1 VAEGLAVKRALALAV
16 ALTGCASEPSPK
28 PAEKAEP
35 HLDRWGKPVSV
46 QPPPSWV
53 AQLPGSTATRVY
65 AVGRSGPTFWPQD
78 ALANASED
86 ARGKLAL
93 ALASHVER
101 VEQASEASG
110 GAGFA
115 GEGPTRNAEASN
127 GRNARLFDLTKEATD
142 LVLSNAR
149 IEATWIDEAGVRD
162 ERGTAWALA
171 AIDVGEGKNTF
182 LPAAAKSSSIPA
194 WLEALP
200 SATGRIHASGYS
212 GPTFRPENA
221 VAYARDAAIKN
232 LAATLRSHVQA
243 YQLLVETSSRLSVD
257 EYSHTDHPER
267 DFEDLVRRTARI
279 EEVWVD
285 VNGVR
290 AGEPAGSVWALA
302 SIDVGTT
309 KGSYRTIDNADLG
322 PALDDHGNAAP
333 AREPE
338 STPSKSKR

>member
-1 VAEGLAVKRALALAV
+1 MKNFLALVV
-16 ALTGCASEPSPK
+16 ALIGCASQPSPK
-28 PAEKAEP
+28 PAEKAEA
-35 HLDRWGKPVSV
+35 HLDQWGKPVSAR
-46 QPPPSWV
+46 PPPSWV
-53 AQLPGSTATRVY
+53 AQLPVSTATRVY

-101 VEQASEASG
+101 LGQVSEANG

-115 GEGPTRNAEASN
+115 GDRPERNAEASMS
-127 GRNARLFDLTKEATD
+127 ARVFDLTKEATD

-149 IEATWIDEAGVRD
+149 IEATWVDEAGDRD

-171 AIDVGEGKNTF
+171 ALDVGEGKTTF
-182 LPAAAKSSSIPA
+182 QPAAAKSSSTPA

-200 SATGRIHASGYS
+200 SATGRIYASGYS
-212 GPTFRPENA
+212 GPTFQPANA
-221 VAYARDAAIKN
+221 LEYARAAAIKN

-257 EYSHTDHPER
+257 EYSHADHPES
-267 DFEDLVRRTARI
+267 DLEDLVRRTARI

-290 AGEPAGSVWALA
+290 PGEPAGSVWALA
-302 SIDVGTT
+302 SVDVATT

-322 PALDDHGNAAP
+322 PALDSQGNAA
-333 AREPE
+333 AREPG
-338 STPSKSKR
+338 STPPKSKR